1 MNMDIFSNKTLQE
14 FTDCVFWFIQDQDEL
29 AKRYK
34 SRSYCLPK
42 CVIKNYNAISW
53 KNFYDQPIGSDI
65 KRYKDIRKL
74 TTGQGEHYEQVFS
87 RKCNGFIT
95 DGKLWGSKS

>member
-34 SRSYCLPK
+34 SRSCCLPK
-42 CVIKNYNAISW
+42 CVIKNYNAIS
-53 KNFYDQPIGSDI
+53 
-65 KRYKDIRKL
+65 
-74 TTGQGEHYEQVFS
+74 
-87 RKCNGFIT
+87 
-95 DGKLWGSKS
+95 